1 MRRPFSMIQQCALL
15 IWGFKMSQFI
25 TAILTSLSSGA
36 IYALMSLALV
46 LVWRSTRVVNFAQA
60 GQAVL
65 TTYIGYAVIQKTGS
79 YWIALIVAV
88 ISGALIGAIID
99 RFFMRPIF
107 KRITS
112 GPIVMIAPVV
122 ATLGLLGIIQAIIG
136 LIWGLTNQSI
146 ETPVSNAGLN
156 INGTV
161 VAFSLYNALVL
172 AIVTLVMVLLTLL
185 FQKTNIGLALRASA
199 YSPEI
204 AKLSG
209 IKVDAVRTLGWAI
222 SGAAG
227 GLAGMLY
234 IPNTYLYPNAMD
246 VLLVFGFIA
255 AVIGGLESM
264 AGAVAGAMVLG
275 FAINFSTSY
284 ISTKLV
290 FPTAFV
296 VLILVLLVRPSG
308 LFAAKKGRS
317 A

>member
-1 MRRPFSMIQQCALL
+1 MN
-15 IWGFKMSQFI
+15 QFI

-36 IYALMSLALV
+36 IYALMSLSLV

-79 YWIALIVAV
+79 YWIALVVAV

-107 KRITS
+107 KRVTS

-136 LIWGLTNQSI
+136 FIWGLTNQSI
-146 ETPVSNAGLN
+146 EAPVSNAGLN

-161 VAFSLYNALVL
+161 VAFSLFNLLVL
-172 AIVTLVMVLLTLL
+172 VIITLVMILLTLL

-222 SGAAG
+222 AGAAS

-255 AVIGGLESM
+255 AVIGGLDSM

-275 FAINFSTSY
+275 FAINFSTTY
-284 ISTKLV
+284 ISTTLV
-290 FPTAFV
+290 FPTAFL
-296 VLILVLLVRPSG
+296 VLILVLLVKLSG

>member
-1 MRRPFSMIQQCALL
+1 
-15 IWGFKMSQFI
+15 MSQFI

-284 ISTKLV
+284 ISTTLV

-296 VLILVLLVRPSG
+296 VLIIVLLAKPSG
-308 LFAAKKGRS
+308 LFSAKKGRS

>member
-1 MRRPFSMIQQCALL
+1 MN
-15 IWGFKMSQFI
+15 QFI
-25 TAILTSLSSGA
+25 TAVLTSLSSGA
-36 IYALMSLALV
+36 IYALMSLSLV

-79 YWIALIVAV
+79 YWIALVVAV

-107 KRITS
+107 KRVTS

-136 LIWGLTNQSI
+136 FIWGLTNQSI
-146 ETPVSNAGLN
+146 EPPVSNAGLN

-161 VAFSLYNALVL
+161 VAFSLYNLLVL
-172 AIVTLVMVLLTLL
+172 VIVTLVMVLLTLL

-222 SGAAG
+222 SGAAS

-255 AVIGGLESM
+255 AVIGGLDSM

-275 FAINFSTSY
+275 FAINFSTTY
-284 ISTKLV
+284 ISTTLV

-296 VLILVLLVRPSG
+296 VLILVLLVKPSG
-308 LFAAKKGRS
+308 LFAAKKGRR

>member
-1 MRRPFSMIQQCALL
+1 MN
-15 IWGFKMSQFI
+15 QFI

-36 IYALMSLALV
+36 IYALMSLSLV

-79 YWIALIVAV
+79 YWIALVVAV

-107 KRITS
+107 KRVTT

-136 LIWGLTNQSI
+136 FIWGLTNQSI
-146 ETPVSNAGLN
+146 EPPVSNAGLN

-161 VAFSLYNALVL
+161 VAFSLYNLLVL
-172 AIVTLVMVLLTLL
+172 VIITVVMILLTLL

-222 SGAAG
+222 SGAAS

-234 IPNTYLYPNAMD
+234 IPNNYLYPNAMD

-255 AVIGGLESM
+255 AVIGGLDSM

-275 FAINFSTSY
+275 FAINFSTTY
-284 ISTKLV
+284 ISTTLV
-290 FPTAFV
+290 FPTAFL
-296 VLILVLLVRPSG
+296 VLILVLLVKPSG

>member
-1 MRRPFSMIQQCALL
+1 
-15 IWGFKMSQFI
+15 MSF
-25 TAILTSLSSGA
+25 
-36 IYALMSLALV
+36 
-46 LVWRSTRVVNFAQA
+46 
-60 GQAVL
+60 
-65 TTYIGYAVIQKTGS
+65 
-79 YWIALIVAV
+79 
-88 ISGALIGAIID
+88 
-99 RFFMRPIF
+99 
-107 KRITS
+107 
-112 GPIVMIAPVV
+112 MIAPVV

-136 LIWGLTNQSI
+136 FIWGLTNQSI

-172 AIVTLVMVLLTLL
+172 AMVTAVMILLTLL

-222 SGAAG
+222 AGAAG
-227 GLAGMLY
+227 GMAGMLY

-255 AVIGGLESM
+255 AVIGGLESL
-264 AGAVAGAMVLG
+264 AGSVAGAMVLG
-275 FAINFSTSY
+275 FAINFSTTY

-296 VLILVLLVRPSG
+296 VLILVLLIKPSG
-308 LFAAKKGRS
+308 LFPAKKGRS

>member
-1 MRRPFSMIQQCALL
+1 MN
-15 IWGFKMSQFI
+15 QFI

-36 IYALMSLALV
+36 IYALMSLSLV

-79 YWIALIVAV
+79 YWIALVVAV

-107 KRITS
+107 KRVTS

-136 LIWGLTNQSI
+136 FIWGLTNQSI

-161 VAFSLYNALVL
+161 VAFSLFNLLVL
-172 AIVTLVMVLLTLL
+172 VIITLVMILLTLL

-222 SGAAG
+222 AGAAS

-255 AVIGGLESM
+255 AVIGGLDSM

-275 FAINFSTSY
+275 FAINFSTTY
-284 ISTKLV
+284 ISTTLV
-290 FPTAFV
+290 FPTAFL
-296 VLILVLLVRPSG
+296 VLILVLLVKPSG

>member
-1 MRRPFSMIQQCALL
+1 MN
-15 IWGFKMSQFI
+15 QFI

-36 IYALMSLALV
+36 IYALMSLSLV

-79 YWIALIVAV
+79 YWIALVVAV

-107 KRITS
+107 KRVIS

-136 LIWGLTNQSI
+136 FIWGLTNQSI

-161 VAFSLYNALVL
+161 VAFSLFNLLVL
-172 AIVTLVMVLLTLL
+172 VIVTLVMVLLTLL

-222 SGAAG
+222 SGAAS

-255 AVIGGLESM
+255 AVIGGLDSM

-275 FAINFSTSY
+275 FAINFSTTY
-284 ISTKLV
+284 ISTTMV
-290 FPTAFV
+290 FPTAFI
-296 VLILVLLVRPSG
+296 VLILVLLVKPSG

>member
-1 MRRPFSMIQQCALL
+1 
-15 IWGFKMSQFI
+15 
-25 TAILTSLSSGA
+25 
-36 IYALMSLALV
+36 MSLALV

-79 YWIALIVAV
+79 YWIALVVAV

-136 LIWGLTNQSI
+136 FVWGLTNQSI

-172 AIVTLVMVLLTLL
+172 AIVTAVMILLTLL

-222 SGAAG
+222 AGAAG
-227 GLAGMLY
+227 GMAGMLY

-275 FAINFSTSY
+275 FAINFSTTY

-296 VLILVLLVRPSG
+296 VLILVLLIKPSG

>member
-1 MRRPFSMIQQCALL
+1 MN
-15 IWGFKMSQFI
+15 QFI
-25 TAILTSLSSGA
+25 TAVLTSLSSGA
-36 IYALMSLALV
+36 IYALMSLSLV

-79 YWIALIVAV
+79 YWIALLVAV
-88 ISGALIGAIID
+88 VSGAVIGAIID

-136 LIWGLTNQSI
+136 FVWGLTNQSI
-146 ETPVSNAGLN
+146 ETPVSNAGLSL
-156 INGTV
+156 NGTV

-172 AIVTLVMVLLTLL
+172 VIVTLVMVLLTLL

-222 SGAAG
+222 AGAAS

-296 VLILVLLVRPSG
+296 VLILVLLVKPSG

>member
-1 MRRPFSMIQQCALL
+1 
-15 IWGFKMSQFI
+15 
-25 TAILTSLSSGA
+25 
-36 IYALMSLALV
+36 MSLALV

-136 LIWGLTNQSI
+136 FIWGLTNQSI

-172 AIVTLVMVLLTLL
+172 AMVTAVMILLTLL

-222 SGAAG
+222 AGAAG
-227 GLAGMLY
+227 GMAGMLY

-255 AVIGGLESM
+255 AVIGGLESL
-264 AGAVAGAMVLG
+264 AGSVAGAMVLG
-275 FAINFSTSY
+275 FAINFSTTY

-296 VLILVLLVRPSG
+296 VLILVLLIKPSG

>member
-1 MRRPFSMIQQCALL
+1 MN
-15 IWGFKMSQFI
+15 QFI

-79 YWIALIVAV
+79 YWIALLVAV
-88 ISGALIGAIID
+88 ISGALLGAIID

-122 ATLGLLGIIQAIIG
+122 ATLGLLGIIQAVIG

-146 ETPVSNAGLN
+146 DTPVSNAGLN
-156 INGTV
+156 INGNV

-172 AIVTLVMVLLTLL
+172 AIVTIVMVLLTLL

-222 SGAAG
+222 AGAASG
-227 GLAGMLY
+227 MAGMLY

-275 FAINFSTSY
+275 FAINFSTTY

-296 VLILVLLVRPSG
+296 VLILVLLIKPSG

>member
-1 MRRPFSMIQQCALL
+1 MN
-15 IWGFKMSQFI
+15 QFI

-36 IYALMSLALV
+36 IYALMSLSLV

-79 YWIALIVAV
+79 YWIALVVAV

-107 KRITS
+107 KRVTS

-136 LIWGLTNQSI
+136 FIWGLTNQSI

-161 VAFSLYNALVL
+161 VAFSLFNLLVL
-172 AIVTLVMVLLTLL
+172 VIITLVMVLLTLL

-222 SGAAG
+222 SGAAS

-255 AVIGGLESM
+255 AVIGGLDSM

-275 FAINFSTSY
+275 FAINFSTTY
-284 ISTKLV
+284 ISTTMV
-290 FPTAFV
+290 FPTAFI
-296 VLILVLLVRPSG
+296 VLILVLLVKPSG